1 MRGTVPVPGIKIRAS
16 EHQRCYPAKAKDMV
30 KIGLPKEPVANWKE
44 AMLKKMAEV
53 LDKYRSVRLF
63 MDICV
68 KCGACAD
75 KCQFFLGTGDP
86 KNMPVARADL
96 FRKVYKRY
104 FTLSGRVFG
113 KSHEAEEL
121 NEAVLRDW
129 MTYFYQCSEC
139 RRCSTFCPY
148 GIDTAEI
155 TMAARE
161 IMAAAGI
168 ATKYVTEVVA
178 KVYDTGNNIGIG
190 PEAWKYNCAFLED
203 DLRDTEGVEV
213 RFPVDEIGAEVLLI
227 PPSADNFANTDT
239 MIGYAKMFH
248 AAGISWT
255 TSTYCNEAGN
265 FGLFLDY
272 ANLKKT
278 NNRILEA
285 ARQLKVKKIYWGE

>member
-1 MRGTVPVPGIKIRAS
+1 MRSGSSTPGISPWPITPIISPLRRNTARPWRSRRKGRKNESAGSGPRIEIGASRAM
-16 EHQRCYPAKAKDMV
+16 RCHPAKEKDMV
-30 KIGLPKEPVANWKE
+30 KIDLPKERAKDWKE

-104 FTLSGRVFG
+104 FTLGGKIWGRAN
-113 KSHEAEEL
+113 EAEEL
-121 NEAVLRDW
+121 NETVLEEW
-129 MTYFYQCSEC
+129 FTYFYQCSEC
-139 RRCSTFCPY
+139 RRCSVFCPY

-178 KVYDTGNNIGIG
+178 KVYDTGNNLGIG
-190 PEAWKYNCAFLED
+190 PPAWKDKCAFLEE
-203 DLRDTEGVEV
+203 DLKD
-213 RFPVDEIGAEVLLI
+213 IGR
-227 PPSADNFANTDT
+227 
-239 MIGYAKMFH
+239 
-248 AAGISWT
+248 AGHQISRSMRWAPKSCWSPLRPT
-255 TSTYCNEAGN
+255 TLPTP
-265 FGLFLDY
+265 
-272 ANLKKT
+272 T
-278 NNRILEA
+278 R
-285 ARQLKVKKIYWGE
+285 

>member
-1 MRGTVPVPGIKIRAS
+1 MRGTVSVPAIKIRAS
-16 EHQRCYPAKAKDMV
+16 AHQRCYAAKAKDMV
-30 KIGLPKEPVANWKE
+30 KINLPTERAENWKE
-44 AMLKKMAEV
+44 TMLKKMAEV

-75 KCQFFLGTGDP
+75 KCPFFLGTGDP

-96 FRKVYKRY
+96 FRKVYKKY
-104 FTLSGRVFG
+104 FTLAGKVFG

-121 NEAVLRDW
+121 NESVLRDW

-139 RRCSTFCPY
+139 RRCSIFCPY

-178 KVYDTGNNIGIG
+178 KVYDTGNNLGIG
-190 PEAWKYNCAFLED
+190 PEAWKYNCAFLEE
-203 DLRDTEGVEV
+203 DLRDTEGVEI
-213 RFPVDEIGAEVLLI
+213 RFPVDEIGAEVLLV

-265 FGLFLDY
+265 FGLFLNY